1 MLGCSRKI
9 AWGRPTVG
17 NGLTLSGGWR
27 SGIELP
33 KNFDKVKQVDER
45 KLLLLTAASF
55 KIHVL
60 GGLLGKME

>member
-1 MLGCSRKI
+1 M
-9 AWGRPTVG
+9 
-17 NGLTLSGGWR
+17 TLSGGCR